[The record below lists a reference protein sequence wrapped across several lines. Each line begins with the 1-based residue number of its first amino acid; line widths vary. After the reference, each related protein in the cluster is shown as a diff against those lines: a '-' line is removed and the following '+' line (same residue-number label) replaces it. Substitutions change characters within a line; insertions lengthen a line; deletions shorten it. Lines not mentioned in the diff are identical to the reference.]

1 MVYLISHNC
10 TLLVQSNRKKKRE
23 YYSLFSFFLL
33 FDNKIIYDRTNHE
46 VKRHLLRR
54 ERYNMA
60 SEWFFEYEIQVN
72 RPGLLGDI
80 SSLLGMLRVNIVTI
94 NGVDEGRR
102 GMLIKAEKKE
112 NIERFEH
119 IISTMETIQ
128 LTKFREPKLRDR
140 LAVRHGRYIQRDAD
154 DKKTFRFVRNELG
167 LLVDFMAEI
176 FKQEGHKLIGIR
188 GMPRVGKTES
198 VVAASVCANKK
209 WIFLSSTMIKQTI
222 RSQLA
227 GDEFSDR
234 NIFILDGIVTRKSN
248 DEKHLQ
254 LVREMMRMPTIKV
267 VEHPDMFIQHSEYSI
282 DDFDYIIE
290 LRHTPDEQITYE
302 MMEKNHGMSDKG
314 MTGFGGF
321 GGFNF

>member
-1 MVYLISHNC
+1 M
-10 TLLVQSNRKKKRE
+10 
-23 YYSLFSFFLL
+23 
-33 FDNKIIYDRTNHE
+33 
-46 VKRHLLRR
+46 KRHLLRR

-119 IISTMETIQ
+119 IASTMETIQ

-176 FKQEGHKLIGIR
+176 FKQDGHKLIGIR

-290 LRHTPDEQITYE
+290 LRHSPDEQITYE